1 MIWNSFRLLTIQFL
15 DVFLHVKTH
24 TAAFVKVQQAPVAC
38 SLQLRHL
45 LQPARGRT
53 VAVRCRVSRC
63 CQTRHTS
70 APSPQQLI
78 FNFESASALRFRTAQ
93 IYIFVFYVVRTH
105 SWVDFRRVKP
115 IRWPWCVVFWNCI
128 RTTWNC
134 FEAIVSVRSMECRVS
149 KCVKDRLI
157 SFKRNSHYP
166 SLAGMHENP
175 RKKSQ
180 SVELS
185 CKCSIAYIDFPG
197 KAVHW
202 LLWSPCRCSISPRS
216 YHDQV
221 YIHSTSFYILDH
233 SVKRMRATLAD
244 TLGALNWSLKV
255 VLFSRF
261 NCLTQ
266 QASFHSSDI
275 DWHVN

>member
-1 MIWNSFRLLTIQFL
+1 MSKLTLQHL
-15 DVFLHVKTH
+15 SK
-24 TAAFVKVQQAPVAC
+24 C
-38 SLQLRHL
+38 SKHLQL
-45 LQPARGRT
+45 ARINCDISFNLRAAGS

-63 CQTRHTS
+63 CQTRHKSISRQHQPT
-70 APSPQQLI
+70 AAYIQ
-78 FNFESASALRFRTAQ
+78 FRICKCNCGFGLHKST
-93 IYIFVFYVVRTH
+93 FVFYVVRTH

-134 FEAIVSVRSMECRVS
+134 FEAIVSVRSIECIVS

-185 CKCSIAYIDFPG
+185 CKCSIAYIDFLR

-216 YHDQV
+216 YDHDQV
-221 YIHSTSFYILDH
+221 YTFYIIHHHSTFY
-233 SVKRMRATLAD
+233 K
-244 TLGALNWSLKV
+244 
-255 VLFSRF
+255 
-261 NCLTQ
+261 
-266 QASFHSSDI
+266 
-275 DWHVN
+275 